1 MERDSYSDNPNT
13 PADPRSSAPVTDE
26 GLVVMQTKRN
36 TYPAGIHNVDDELV
50 DVTEDN

>member
-1 MERDSYSDNPNT
+1 MERDSYSHDPNT
-13 PADPRSSAPVTDE
+13 PAMDRPVTNPPDD